1 MTLLA
6 THLTRPFPRRPY
18 GSQREQAREI
28 GGVVGG
34 IAGAKLVL
42 GDFNGAP
49 WGYVLRTIEAR
60 GNVRAVSGPG
70 GTWPSVLP
78 GQLRIPID
86 HVMAGP
92 GLSFVSRR
100 VLPGTGS
107 DHVPVVVE
115 VAVTD
120 PSQCQ

>member
-6 THLTRPFPRRPY
+6 THLTRPFPHRPY

-34 IAGAKLVL
+34 IAGAKLVF

-49 WGYVLRTIEAR
+49 WAYVVRTIEAR

-70 GTWPSVLP
+70 GTWPSALP
-78 GQLRIPID
+78 SQLRIPID

-100 VLPGTGS
+100 VLPATGS

-120 PSQCQ
+120 PSQCW